1 MTSKSGESALCA
13 ALLGVVCTV
22 ASGNAAAVYVRHD
35 RDVSAFEDLAAMA
48 QFEAAGFFTT
58 GCSGVLIGASTVLTA
73 AHCATSGKTSFGFG
87 AERDGARTYEVAS
100 MERHPLYA
108 AGANGYQYDLAIA
121 SLLAPVEDVIPAT
134 ITPVNLIGRQVT
146 MVGYGGQGTG
156 LGTPLS
162 GATDRLAA
170 TNTIDT
176 TAYNLWAADFDS
188 PASNKSLIGG
198 RVPTAYEGQLA
209 GGDSGSPLFWSNF
222 LVGIGAYTFCQTSGC
237 RSTSVYGTA
246 SLWVRLD
253 LAANRLF
260 IDQALARA
268 ASQSPAN
275 SPVPVPPAGWLL
287 GTALLGMPL
296 LRRGGRAV
304 ATVHGRGPARGR
316 PEGRPGCVQA
326 GGS

>member
-1 MTSKSGESALCA
+1 MKNDGRGRVLVT
-13 ALLGVVCTV
+13 ALLGAAWVVL
-22 ASGNAAAVYVRHD
+22 SGNAAAVYVRHD
-35 RDVSAFEDLAAMA
+35 VNVTAFNDLAASP
-48 QFEAAGFFTT
+48 QFEAAGFFST
-58 GCSGVLIGASTVLTA
+58 GCSGVLIGATTVLTA
-73 AHCATSGKTSFGFG
+73 AHCATDGKSSFGFG
-87 AERDGARTYEVAS
+87 AERDAATTYEVAG
-100 MERHPLYA
+100 MERHPLYG
-108 AGANGYQYDLAIA
+108 AGSNGYQYDLAIA
-121 SLLAPVEDVIPAT
+121 TLLAPVEDVIPAT

-156 LGTPLS
+156 LGPPLS

-188 PASNKSLIGG
+188 PAGNKSLTGG
-198 RVPTAYEGQLA
+198 KTPTAYEGQLA